1 MSYTRTIINGSSV
14 SKEGGSSFD
23 EELADLQD
31 QIDGIGSGSVPTGTG
46 LRHVTS
52 GVEDGTA
59 YTLSAA
65 DIPNLAASKITT
77 GQMALARGGTGADLS
92 ASGASTH
99 FLAQAAD
106 HSVSARAIAKTDM
119 PFTGTPDGTK
129 FLKDDQSWGTVSATN
144 NTGEIT
150 RIARITSAQTG
161 VSGSFAVDYIDFN
174 SVISS
179 DGSHWVRTS
188 AGLYTCDV
196 AAEWLIIQHTYGLN
210 SAYLDFVQNNTARDE
225 LIGPI
230 DGSYRQAIWRVKTA
244 ANDTVRIQITSSNTS
259 TVPSTDG
266 SRPNKVNL
274 LEIIRIK

>member
-1 MSYTRTIINGSSV
+1 MGFSSHYV
-14 SKEGGSSFD
+14 AWSGFDFPSGGS
-23 EELADLQD
+23 
-31 QIDGIGSGSVPTGTG
+31 GGTTPTGTG

-52 GVEDGTA
+52 GVEDGSA

-144 NTGEIT
+144 SFKGVVLARTSDLSVSANTATDVTWTRQVKTPSSDVSHSTSSSPANIT
-150 RIARITSAQTG
+150 CNNTSGTIKIHGILTWTSDAQYLSFKVAVLKNGTKVDEFPAYPYGGGSPINGPIPFLYVGDYAQNDVFKVQVFAQTG
-161 VSGSFAVDYIDFN
+161 TTNGNVKGQ
-174 SVISS
+174 ISS
-179 DGSHWVRTS
+179 VDSCICSVEV
-188 AGLYTCDV
+188 Y
-196 AAEWLIIQHTYGLN
+196 
-210 SAYLDFVQNNTARDE
+210 
-225 LIGPI
+225 
-230 DGSYRQAIWRVKTA
+230 
-244 ANDTVRIQITSSNTS
+244 
-259 TVPSTDG
+259 
-266 SRPNKVNL
+266 
-274 LEIIRIK
+274 